1 MNVGSIAGLMPMT
14 GVPLPFVSYGG
25 TSYLIL
31 SLGIGI
37 TLNISSKIQAEEL
50 PLYRPENNKE
60 KLRISQFE
68 LS

>member
-1 MNVGSIAGLMPMT
+1 NVGSIAGLMPMT

-50 PLYRPENNKE
+50 ALYRPEK
-60 KLRISQFE
+60 Q
-68 LS
+68 